1 MGRYQ
6 DDGTWIWTAVDPVSK
21 TVLAHV
27 VGARR
32 QRLADTIVAKVK
44 ARILGTPFFVS
55 DGLKLYPR
63 AILKMYG
70 QWTEYPLTGKR
81 GRPRKPGLAPPSDLR
96 YAQVVKH
103 QLGGHLVEVERKVIF
118 GKDIVASEF
127 TTSFVERCNL
137 TMRQDNKRLARK
149 TLAFSKKVRDLDE
162 QMTLYFAHFNLCRS
176 HMSLKRDDVSGRS
189 ARRTPMMMLGMADH
203 VWSLRELLTFPY
215 HNTSPCN

>member
-21 TVLAHV
+21 AVLAHV

-32 QRLADTIVAKVK
+32 QRLADMILAKVK
-44 ARILGTPFFVS
+44 ARVSGTPFFVS
-55 DGLKLYPR
+55 DGLKLYSR

-118 GKDIVASEF
+118 GTDIGAGEI

-137 TMRQDNKRLARK
+137 TMRQDNKRLGRK
-149 TLAFSKKVRDLDE
+149 TLAFSKKQRDLDE
-162 QMTLYFAHFNLCRS
+162 QMALYFAHFNCCRP
-176 HMSLKRDDVSGRS
+176 HMSLKRRHASGSS
-189 ARRTPMMMLGMADH
+189 ARRTPMMILGVTDH
-203 VWSLRELLTFPY
+203 VWGLRELLTFPY
-215 HNTSPCN
+215 HNTSP

>member
-1 MGRYQ
+1 MGCYQ
-6 DDGTWIWTAVDPVSK
+6 DDGTRIWIAVDPISK
-21 TVLAHV
+21 AVLAHV

-44 ARILGTPFFVS
+44 AWILGKPFFVS
-55 DGLKLYPR
+55 DGLKLYRR

-81 GRPRKPGLAPPSDLR
+81 GRPGFRGLPPPSDLR

-118 GKDIVASEF
+118 GKDIAASEI
-127 TTSFVERCNL
+127 TASFVERCNL

-149 TLAFSKKVRDLDE
+149 TLAFSKNVHDLNE
-162 QMTLYFAHFNLCRS
+162 QMTLYFAHFNLCRL
-176 HMSLKRDDVSGRS
+176 HMSLKRDDVIGRS
-189 ARRTPMMMLGMADH
+189 SRRTPMMLLGVTDH
-203 VWSLRELLTFPY
+203 VWSLRELLTFSY

>member
-1 MGRYQ
+1 MSSERG
-6 DDGTWIWTAVDPVSK
+6 VSASP
-21 TVLAHV
+21 TS
-27 VGARR
+27 
-32 QRLADTIVAKVK
+32 IVEKVK
-44 ARILGTPFFVS
+44 ERILDTPFFVS
-55 DGLKLYPR
+55 DGLKLYTK

-70 QWTEYPLTGKR
+70 QWTEYPRTGKR

-118 GKDIVASEF
+118 GKDITASEI

-149 TLAFSKKVRDLDE
+149 TLAFSKKERDLDE
-162 QMTLYFAHFNLCRS
+162 QMTLYFAHFNLCRP
-176 HMSLKRDDVSGRS
+176 HMSLKRDDSVGGL
-189 ARRTPMMMLGMADH
+189 ARRTPLMLLGVTDH